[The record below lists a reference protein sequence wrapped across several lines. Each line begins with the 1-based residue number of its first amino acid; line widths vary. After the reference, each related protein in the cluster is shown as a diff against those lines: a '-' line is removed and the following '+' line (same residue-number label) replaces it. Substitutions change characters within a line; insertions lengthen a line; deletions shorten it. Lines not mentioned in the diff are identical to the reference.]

1 LSFEDY
7 RSIISALR
15 QRRGITLDQSHLLP
29 VSALAGRTAN
39 PSHFRT
45 SVMTEQT
52 LVAPIDEQQVLD
64 RGFSRYQSLLVA
76 LLAFVQFTIILDF
89 MIMSPLGAIIMPA
102 LNITATQFGVAVS
115 AYAFSAG
122 ISGILAAGFADRF
135 DRKRLLLFFYVGFI
149 LGTALC
155 ALAPNYHLLLLGRI
169 VTGLFGGVI
178 GSVVL
183 AIITD
188 LFPLHLRGRVM
199 GFVQTAFAASQVLG
213 IPAGL
218 FLSNHWNWHVAFGA
232 LVGLSIVG
240 IAAVLLVMKPVD
252 GHLRLKQDKTAFR
265 HLIAT
270 VGQPR
275 YTLAFAVTT
284 LLATGG
290 FMLMPFGSAFTVHN
304 LGVDIVHLPTI
315 YLISGLFSIFTGP
328 LVGRA
333 SDAFGKFPTFVFG
346 SAVSVV
352 MVLIYTHLGR
362 VSLTTVIVVNVLMFV
377 GIFSR
382 MIPSQALI
390 SAIPEPSQRGSFSA
404 VSASLQQLSGGLG
417 SVLAAAIIAQNA
429 DGSLRH
435 FDWLGYIVVGT
446 SMASLIAMYFV
457 QKSVAERS
465 GKRTV

>member
-1 LSFEDY
+1 M
-7 RSIISALR
+7 
-15 QRRGITLDQSHLLP
+15 
-29 VSALAGRTAN
+29 
-39 PSHFRT
+39 

-52 LVAPIDEQQVLD
+52 LIAPIDEQPVLD

-89 MIMSPLGAIIMPA
+89 MIMSPLGAIIIPA
-102 LNITATQFGVAVS
+102 LSITAAQFGVAVS

-135 DRKRLLLFFYVGFI
+135 DRKRLLLFFYVGFT
-149 LGTALC
+149 LGTTLC
-155 ALAPNYHLLLLGRI
+155 ALAPNYHVLLLGRI

-218 FLSNHWNWHVAFGA
+218 FLSNRWSWHVAFGA
-232 LVGLSIVG
+232 LVGLSIATIVV
-240 IAAVLLVMKPVD
+240 VLFVMKPVND
-252 GHLRLKQDKTAFR
+252 HLRLKQEKTAFR

-270 VGQPR
+270 VAQPR

-304 LGVDIVHLPTI
+304 LGIDIVHLPTV
-315 YLISGLFSIFTGP
+315 YLVSGLFSIFTGP

-352 MVLIYTHLGR
+352 MVLIYTHLGQ
-362 VSLTTVIVVNVLMFV
+362 VTLMTAIVVNVLMFV

-417 SVLAAAIIAQNA
+417 SVLAAAIIAQNP

-435 FDWLGYIVVGT
+435 FDRLGYIVVGT
-446 SMASLIAMYFV
+446 SLVSLIVMYFM
-457 QKSVAERS
+457 QKSVADPASR
-465 GKRTV
+465 RIA

>member
-1 LSFEDY
+1 M
-7 RSIISALR
+7 
-15 QRRGITLDQSHLLP
+15 
-29 VSALAGRTAN
+29 N
-39 PSHFRT
+39 
-45 SVMTEQT
+45 VMTEQT
-52 LVAPIDEQQVLD
+52 LIAPIDEQPVLD

-102 LNITATQFGVAVS
+102 LNITAAQFGVAVS

-135 DRKRLLLFFYVGFI
+135 DRKRLLLFFYVGFT
-149 LGTALC
+149 LGTTLC
-155 ALAPNYHLLLLGRI
+155 ALAPNYHVLLLGRI

-218 FLSNHWNWHVAFGA
+218 FLSNRWSWHVAFGA
-232 LVGLSIVG
+232 LVGLSIATIVV
-240 IAAVLLVMKPVD
+240 VLFVMKPVND
-252 GHLRLKQDKTAFR
+252 HLRLKQEKTAFR

-270 VGQPR
+270 VAQPR
-275 YTLAFAVTT
+275 YTLAFMVTT

-304 LGVDIVHLPTI
+304 LGIDIVHLPTV
-315 YLISGLFSIFTGP
+315 YLVSGLFSIFTGP

-346 SAVSVV
+346 SAVSIV
-352 MVLIYTHLGR
+352 MVLIYTHLGQ
-362 VSLTTVIVVNVLMFV
+362 VSLMTVIVVNVLMFV

-417 SVLAAAIIAQNA
+417 SVLAAVIIAQNP

-435 FDWLGYIVVGT
+435 FDRLGYIVVGT
-446 SMASLIAMYFV
+446 SLVSLIVMYFI
-457 QKSVAERS
+457 QKSVADPASR
-465 GKRTV
+465 RIA

>member
-1 LSFEDY
+1 M
-7 RSIISALR
+7 
-15 QRRGITLDQSHLLP
+15 
-29 VSALAGRTAN
+29 
-39 PSHFRT
+39 

-52 LVAPIDEQQVLD
+52 LVAPMDEPHVLD
-64 RGFSRYQSLLVA
+64 RGFSRYQSFLVA

-188 LFPLHLRGRVM
+188 LFPLQLRGRVM

-232 LVGLSIVG
+232 LVGLAIVG
-240 IAAVLLVMKPVD
+240 IAAILLVMKPVD

-304 LGVDIVHLPTI
+304 LGIDIVDLPTI

-404 VSASLQQLSGGLG
+404 ISASLQQLSGGLG

-465 GKRTV
+465 GNRTV

>member
-1 LSFEDY
+1 M
-7 RSIISALR
+7 SI
-15 QRRGITLDQSHLLP
+15 
-29 VSALAGRTAN
+29 
-39 PSHFRT
+39 
-45 SVMTEQT
+45 MTEQT
-52 LVAPIDEQQVLD
+52 LVAPIDEQQEQQ
-64 RGFSRYQSLLVA
+64 RGFSRYQSLLIA

-102 LNITATQFGVAVS
+102 LNITAAQFGVAVS

-135 DRKRLLLFFYVGFI
+135 DRKRLLLFFYLGFTA
-149 LGTALC
+149 GTALC
-155 ALAPNYHLLLLGRI
+155 AMAPNYHLLLLGRI

-188 LFPLHLRGRVM
+188 LFALQLRGRVM

-232 LVGLSIVG
+232 LVGLSIAT
-240 IAAVLLVMKPVD
+240 IAAILLVMRPVNA
-252 GHLRLKQDKTAFR
+252 HLKLKQDNNAFR

-275 YTLAFAVTT
+275 YTLAFGVTT

-290 FMLMPFGSAFTVHN
+290 FMLMPFGSAFTVSN
-304 LGVDIVHLPTI
+304 IGIDIVHLPTI
-315 YLISGLFSIFTGP
+315 YLVSGLFSIFTGP

-333 SDAFGKFPTFVFG
+333 SDTFGKFPVFMFG

-352 MVLIYTHLGR
+352 MVLIYTHLGH
-362 VSLTTVIVVNVLMFV
+362 VGLTTVIIVNVLMFV

-390 SAIPEPSQRGSFSA
+390 SAIPIPGQRGSFSA
-404 VSASLQQLSGGLG
+404 ISASLQQLSGGLG

-435 FDWLGYIVVGT
+435 FDRLGYIVVAT
-446 SMASLIAMYFV
+446 SILSLIAMYFV
-457 QKSVAERS
+457 QKSVANQL
-465 GKRTV
+465 GKQVV

>member
-1 LSFEDY
+1 M
-7 RSIISALR
+7 
-15 QRRGITLDQSHLLP
+15 
-29 VSALAGRTAN
+29 
-39 PSHFRT
+39 

-52 LVAPIDEQQVLD
+52 LAAPIDDRQEQQ
-64 RGFSRYQSLLVA
+64 RGFSRYQTLLVA
-76 LLAFVQFTIILDF
+76 LLAFVQFTVILDF
-89 MIMSPLGAIIMPA
+89 MIMSPLGAIMMPA

-135 DRKRLLLFFYVGFI
+135 DRKRLLLFFYLGFTA
-149 LGTALC
+149 GTALC
-155 ALAPNYHLLLLGRI
+155 ALAPNYHVLLLGRI

-183 AIITD
+183 AIVTD
-188 LFPLHLRGRVM
+188 LFALHLRGRVM
-199 GFVQTAFAASQVLG
+199 GFVQTAFAASQILG
-213 IPAGL
+213 IPVGL
-218 FLSNHWNWHVAFGA
+218 FLSNHWSWHVAFGA
-232 LVGLSIVG
+232 LVGLSIVA
-240 IAAVLLVMKPVD
+240 IAAVLLVMRPVNA
-252 GHLRLKQDKTAFR
+252 HLKLKQDSNAFR

-275 YTLAFAVTT
+275 YTLAFGVTT

-304 LGVDIVHLPTI
+304 LGIDIVHLPTI

-333 SDAFGKFPTFVFG
+333 SDTFGKFPVFVFG

-352 MVLIYTHLGR
+352 MVLIYTHLAQ
-362 VSLTTVIVVNVLMFV
+362 VSLTTVIIVNVLMFV

-390 SAIPEPSQRGSFSA
+390 SAIPDPSQRGSFSA

-435 FDWLGYIVVGT
+435 FDRLGYIVVAT
-446 SMASLIAMYFV
+446 SILSLITMYFV
-457 QKSVAERS
+457 QKSVANQV
-465 GKRTV
+465 GKPVA

>member
-1 LSFEDY
+1 M
-7 RSIISALR
+7 
-15 QRRGITLDQSHLLP
+15 
-29 VSALAGRTAN
+29 
-39 PSHFRT
+39 

-52 LVAPIDEQQVLD
+52 LAAPIDEPQVLE
-64 RGFSRYQSLLVA
+64 RGFSRYQSFLIA

-89 MIMSPLGAIIMPA
+89 IIMSPLGAIIMPA
-102 LNITATQFGVAVS
+102 LNITAAQFGVAVS

-122 ISGILAAGFADRF
+122 FSGILAAGFADRF
-135 DRKRLLLFFYVGFI
+135 DRKRLLLFFYVGFT

-155 ALAPNYHLLLLGRI
+155 ALAPSYHLLLLGRI

-183 AIITD
+183 AIVTD
-188 LFPLHLRGRVM
+188 LFALNLRGRVM

-232 LVGLSIVG
+232 LVGLSIAA
-240 IAAVLLVMKPVD
+240 IAAISLVMRPVNA
-252 GHLRLKQDKTAFR
+252 HLLLKQDNNAFR

-275 YTLAFAVTT
+275 YTLAFGVTT

-290 FMLMPFGSAFTVHN
+290 FMLMPFGSAFTVSN
-304 LGVDIVHLPTI
+304 IGIDIVHLPTI
-315 YLISGLFSIFTGP
+315 YLVSGLFSIFTGP

-333 SDAFGKFPTFVFG
+333 SDRFGKFPVFVFG

-352 MVLIYTHLGR
+352 MVLIYTHLGH
-362 VSLTTVIVVNVLMFV
+362 VGLTTVIIVNVLMFV

-390 SAIPEPSQRGSFSA
+390 SAIPIPG
-404 VSASLQQLSGGLG
+404 
-417 SVLAAAIIAQNA
+417 
-429 DGSLRH
+429 
-435 FDWLGYIVVGT
+435 
-446 SMASLIAMYFV
+446 
-457 QKSVAERS
+457 
-465 GKRTV
+465 